1 MAVKTIIPVEKIQSR
16 VHMIRKRKVHL
27 DRDLTELYGIE
38 TRVLKQAVQND
49 KFMFEL
55 SDEEFEILRSQSG
68 TSSYFKLST
77 KNIMKKTVYI
87 CTIILSVTVL
97 LCFFYMRFPIG
108 LKPSQDWELM
118 TKFISTIS
126 GLMI

>member
-68 TSSYFKLST
+68 TSS
-77 KNIMKKTVYI
+77 
-87 CTIILSVTVL
+87 
-97 LCFFYMRFPIG
+97 
-108 LKPSQDWELM
+108 
-118 TKFISTIS
+118 
-126 GLMI
+126 

>member
-1 MAVKTIIPVEKIQSR
+1 
-16 VHMIRKRKVHL
+16 MIRKRKVHL

-68 TSSYFKLST
+68 TSS
-77 KNIMKKTVYI
+77 
-87 CTIILSVTVL
+87 
-97 LCFFYMRFPIG
+97 
-108 LKPSQDWELM
+108 
-118 TKFISTIS
+118 
-126 GLMI
+126 